1 MSFNVM
7 LYVYEC
13 TNHCFGHFND
23 LTDDRTTLYAHSFL
37 CALFIIEQNCYGA
50 DERRADSFAR
60 LYFRDVVTKQAR
72 FMQRANRYNTS
83 KTKSNHRVSVGRR
96 SANYNQ
102 QGKAER

>member
-37 CALFIIEQNCYGA
+37 GALFT
-50 DERRADSFAR
+50 D
-60 LYFRDVVTKQAR
+60 
-72 FMQRANRYNTS
+72 

-96 SANYNQ
+96 SANNIQ

>member
-1 MSFNVM
+1 MLTKNSLKMSFNVM

-37 CALFIIEQNCYGA
+37 CALFIIERNCYGA

-72 FMQRANRYNTS
+72 FMQRQTGTIQARQ
-83 KTKSNHRVSVGRR
+83 RVIIG
-96 SANYNQ
+96 
-102 QGKAER
+102 